1 MQQVNFY
8 QLQFK
13 PKQVILPARQLFLL
27 ALLAIVIFALLTL
40 YSAKR
45 NSTLEEYILTQQQS
59 PSVEQQLPSANDD
72 AVLKS
77 NLLKLQQQQT
87 QKQLLLDYLTHKSFG
102 NQQGFTNN
110 LVHLSKQTIDGVWL
124 TEFSFFNGG
133 QHISLHGNAIN
144 SSLIP
149 IYIDRLAESG
159 PFKGKHFSV
168 FSLES
173 PESSSTI
180 YTFKLRT
187 EHDITG
193 QQP

>member
-8 QLQFK
+8 QVQFK
-13 PKQVILPARQLFLL
+13 PKQVILPARQLLL
-27 ALLAIVIFALLTL
+27 FALLAIIIFALLAL
-40 YSAKR
+40 YSVKR

-59 PSVEQQLPSANDD
+59 PSVEQQLPTANDD

-102 NQQGFTNN
+102 NQQGFTGN
-110 LVHLSKQTIDGVWL
+110 LVHLSKQTINGVWL
-124 TEFSFFNGG
+124 TDFSFFNGG
-133 QHISLHGNAIN
+133 QHISLHGSAIN

-187 EHDITG
+187 EHDITR

>member
-8 QLQFK
+8 QTQFK
-13 PKQVILPARQLFLL
+13 PKQVILPARQLFL
-27 ALLAIVIFALLTL
+27 FALFAIIIFTLLSL

-45 NSTLEEYILTQQQS
+45 NATLEAYIVTQQQS
-59 PSVEQQLPSANDD
+59 KSVKQQLPAVNNDTL
-72 AVLKS
+72 LKT
-77 NLLKLQQQQT
+77 NLLKIQQQQS
-87 QKQLLLDYLTHKSFG
+87 QKQLLLDYLTHQSFG
-102 NQQGFTNN
+102 NQQGFTEN
-110 LVHLSKQTIDGVWL
+110 LVHLSKQTINGVWL
-124 TEFSFFNGG
+124 TDFSFINGG
-133 QHISLHGNAIN
+133 QHISLHGSAIN

-193 QQP
+193 LQP